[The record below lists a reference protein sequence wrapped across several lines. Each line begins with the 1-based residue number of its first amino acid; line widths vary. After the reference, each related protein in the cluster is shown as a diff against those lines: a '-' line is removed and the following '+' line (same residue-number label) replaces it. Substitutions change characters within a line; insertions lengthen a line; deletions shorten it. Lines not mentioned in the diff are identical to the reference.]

1 MSYIIR
7 KEIEC
12 TFQKSQNLK
21 MVKLTENRPIL
32 MSIPLNRLSVSQNQ
46 LWRLVVGHPVYH
58 IKVIAAKCE
67 YFVSRNNGHA
77 IHDMN
82 KNTT

>member
-1 MSYIIR
+1 MLNFGLR
-7 KEIEC
+7 
-12 TFQKSQNLK
+12 QNPK
-21 MVKLTENRPIL
+21 YATSVNKKQNWNIF
-32 MSIPLNRLSVSQNQ
+32 NRLSVSQNQ
-46 LWRLVVGHPVYH
+46 HWRLVVGHPVYH